1 MMLRIGLTGGIGAG
15 KSYVASLIHSHFGIP
30 VYDCDSSAKRLMAE
44 STEVRG
50 ALEQLLGKP
59 VCKPDGTLD
68 RQLLASYVFGNKEA
82 ARSIEK
88 IVHPAVKADFQE
100 WTTQLAQQPAP
111 PRAVLIESAI
121 LIEAGFTDVADKVI
135 VVEAPM
141 ELRIARV
148 MKRDGCTEQQVRE
161 RIARQISD
169 SDRRNAADA
178 VIINDGRHLISQL
191 QAAIN

>member
-1 MMLRIGLTGGIGAG
+1 MMVRIGLTGGIGTG

-50 ALEQLLGKP
+50 ALEQLLGQA

-82 ARSIEK
+82 AQSIEK

-100 WTTQLAQQPAP
+100 WTTQFAQQPAP

-161 RIARQISD
+161 RIARQMSD